1 VNLIPI
7 NSPRFLGPE
16 LLPARPDWRAI
27 FGNDNPL
34 ALEIGCGMGDFMAKL
49 AVLHPEWNF
58 IALDYY
64 NKGCLKTC
72 KRADSLGLDNV
83 RVVRDE
89 ARNFITRCIAPRS
102 LRSVVI
108 NCPDPWPKMRHRKR
122 RLVNAEFVRFLADY
136 LQNGADFHFAT
147 DFDDY
152 GHDVAELMPSIAG
165 FENILAPDRYR
176 HEREQ
181 FPLSKYM
188 VKFIKEG
195 KRIYFIHYR
204 KLPLLEGMMPNSEQ
218 SGPDARQPCCV

>member
-7 NSPRFLGPE
+7 HSPSFLEPE
-16 LLPARPDWRAI
+16 LLTARPDWRMI
-27 FGNDNPL
+27 FGNDKPL

-49 AVLHPEWNF
+49 AALHPEWNF

-72 KRADSLGLDNV
+72 KRIDSLGLDNV

-89 ARNFITRCIAPRS
+89 ARSFIARCIPSGS
-102 LRSVVI
+102 LQSVVI

-122 RLVNAEFVRFLADY
+122 RLVQADFVRFLADFM
-136 LQNGADFHFAT
+136 QPGADFHFAT

-152 GHDVAELMPSIAG
+152 GRDVAELMPDIAG
-165 FENILAPDRYR
+165 FENVLEPDFYR

-181 FPLSKYM
+181 YPLSKYM
-188 VKFIKEG
+188 LKFIKEG
-195 KRIYFIHYR
+195 KRIYFVHYR
-204 KLPLLEGMMPNSEQ
+204 KMP
-218 SGPDARQPCCV
+218 

>member
-7 NSPRFLGPE
+7 YSPSFLEPE
-16 LLPARPDWRAI
+16 LLAARPDWQMI

-49 AVLHPEWNF
+49 AALHPEWNF

-72 KRADSLGLDNV
+72 KRIDSLGLANV

-89 ARNFITRCIAPRS
+89 ARSFIARCIPAGS
-102 LRSVVI
+102 LQSVVI

-122 RLVNAEFVRFLADY
+122 RLVQADFVRFLADY
-136 LQNGADFHFAT
+136 MQPGSDFHFAT

-152 GHDVAELMPSIAG
+152 GRDVADLMPDIAG
-165 FENILAPDRYR
+165 FENVLEPDFYR

-181 FPLSKYM
+181 YPLSKYM
-188 VKFIKEG
+188 LKFIKEG
-195 KRIYFIHYR
+195 KQIYFVHYR
-204 KLPLLEGMMPNSEQ
+204 KMP
-218 SGPDARQPCCV
+218 

>member
-1 VNLIPI
+1 MNLIPI
-7 NSPRFLGPE
+7 TSPRFLEPDS
-16 LLPARPDWRAI
+16 LTVRPDWQMI

-49 AVLHPEWNF
+49 AQLHPDWNF

-72 KRADSLGLDNV
+72 KRIDSLGLNNV

-89 ARNFITRCIAPRS
+89 ARSFIERCIPPES

-108 NCPDPWPKMRHRKR
+108 NCPDPWPKTRHRKR
-122 RLVNAEFVRFLADY
+122 RLVQGEFVRFLMDFM
-136 LQNGADFHFAT
+136 QPGADFHFAT

-152 GHDVAELMPSIAG
+152 GRDVAELMPGIAG
-165 FENILAPDRYR
+165 FENILEPDPYR

-181 FPLSKYM
+181 YPLSKYM
-188 VKFIKEG
+188 MKFMKEG
-195 KRIYFIHYR
+195 KRIYFVHYR
-204 KLPLLEGMMPNSEQ
+204 KM
-218 SGPDARQPCCV
+218 